1 MQEIAE
7 YLDKLGLNKYEKN
20 VFIFLLNRGPKKA
33 VEIADYAGVPRP
45 RIYDILSKMIRDG
58 LVFKETTNP
67 AIFGLIDP
75 SISFDLLAAKFA
87 EEYEKKA
94 EIIRGVKGKLKNVR
108 PVWDMGHFNS
118 IYGKKNIKVMHK
130 NMLNIAERKVT
141 EIITAFSTHHLYGN
155 GPNKFLLDII
165 NKGIKFDLVLHVER
179 EDTKTLSLLNQY
191 MEIRH
196 LPNDPMLNVCLVDD
210 KILLLAWK
218 SDKGKDECDVGVQ
231 ITGAFVDLFSKKLL
245 DMLLPMFKVIDEQFL
260 RNI

>member
-94 EIIRGVKGKLKNVR
+94 EIIEG
-108 PVWDMGHFNS
+108 S
-118 IYGKKNIKVMHK
+118 KV
-130 NMLNIAERKVT
+130 N
-141 EIITAFSTHHLYGN
+141 
-155 GPNKFLLDII
+155 
-165 NKGIKFDLVLHVER
+165 
-179 EDTKTLSLLNQY
+179 
-191 MEIRH
+191 
-196 LPNDPMLNVCLVDD
+196 
-210 KILLLAWK
+210 
-218 SDKGKDECDVGVQ
+218 
-231 ITGAFVDLFSKKLL
+231 
-245 DMLLPMFKVIDEQFL
+245 
-260 RNI
+260 